1 MQIHP
6 LEDMDESQAKD
17 WESESDLASEYHLK
31 SLPGQIPDSLSSS
44 NLSGPP
50 EEFSTHS
57 DVSSVPYTVAVISH
71 GLAIK
76 CMLRGLMGFD
86 PLFTNRWC
94 IDNTSVTVV
103 RHSTR
108 KGWEIQRVNDTSHLR
123 LL

>member
-1 MQIHP
+1 MHP
-6 LEDMDESQAKD
+6 LEDMDISQAKD
-17 WESESDLASEYHLK
+17 WEDSDLTFENQPK
-31 SLPGQIPDSLSSS
+31 SQLGQIPDSMSSS
-44 NLSGPP
+44 NLSASAP
-50 EEFSTHS
+50 EEILPSET
-57 DVSSVPYTVAVISH
+57 VSSVPYSVAVISH

-76 CMLRGLMGFD
+76 CMLRGLTGSNSN
-86 PLFTNRWC
+86 FTNRWC